1 LNENAAKRRK
11 AGRKTRTAMDN
22 GSIAELL
29 IRESESAEGHREQ
42 AFRRAAHA
50 AFMWPMEASELLSS
64 GRSLTELRGIGPSLA
79 RRVAEWIEHPPPDL
93 KPPLIRR
100 EFLTLAQA
108 RKVLEKTPAWSRQLK
123 GDLQMHTEWSD
134 GATTVAEMAAG
145 GIERNYRYIA
155 ITDHTK
161 GLKIAGGLDEK
172 RLVRQGR
179 EINHLNKQLAKQ
191 GTEFTVLR
199 SAELNLSPEGEGDM
213 NADAM
218 GQLDLVLGCFHSALR
233 RTEDQTD
240 RYLAALRNSQ
250 IEILGHPQTRV
261 YNRREG
267 LHCDWSR
274 VFAEGA
280 RLDKAVE
287 IDGDPNRQDLRVS
300 LLKLARQEGV
310 RISLGTDAHDPE
322 ELAYMELSLAAAL
335 LARIPAER
343 IVNFMPLAELTAWI
357 ANVRDRAGGK
367 KSKSRRLKKRQ
378 P

>member
-1 LNENAAKRRK
+1 
-11 AGRKTRTAMDN
+11 MDN
-22 GSIAELL
+22 EFIAELL
-29 IRESESAEGHREQ
+29 LREAESAEGHREK

-50 AFMWPMEASELLSS
+50 AFMWPVEASELAAA
-64 GRSLTELRGIGPSLA
+64 GRSLTELPAIGPSLA
-79 RRVAEWIEHPPPDL
+79 RHLHGWLETPPPVE
-93 KPPLIRR
+93 KPPPIRR
-100 EFLTLAQA
+100 EFLTLAKA
-108 RKVLEKTPAWSRQLK
+108 RKVLEKQPAWSRQLR

-145 GIERNYRYIA
+145 GIERNYQYIA

-172 RLVRQGR
+172 RLAQQGR
-179 EINHLNKQLAKQ
+179 EIVRLNKRLAKE
-191 GTEFTVLR
+191 GTDFKVLR
-199 SAELNLSPEGEGDM
+199 SAEMNLSPDGEGDM
-213 NADAM
+213 NSAAM

-233 RTEDQTD
+233 RTEDQTG
-240 RYLAALRNSQ
+240 RYIAGLRNPDIQ
-250 IEILGHPQTRV
+250 ILGHPQTRV

-300 LLKLARQEGV
+300 LLKLARREGI
-310 RISLGTDAHDPE
+310 RISLGTDAHHPD

-335 LARIPAER
+335 TAKIPAER
-343 IVNFMPLAELTAWI
+343 IVNFMPLEELTSWI
-357 ANVRDRAGGK
+357 ARVRAKAGTRP
-367 KSKSRRLKKRQ
+367 KSR
-378 P
+378 

>member
-1 LNENAAKRRK
+1 
-11 AGRKTRTAMDN
+11 MDN
-22 GSIAELL
+22 SAIAELL
-29 IRESESAEGHREQ
+29 VREAESAEGHRER

-50 AFMWPMEASELLSS
+50 AFMWPVEASELLAA
-64 GRSLTELRGIGPSLA
+64 GRSLEELRGIGPALA

-93 KPPLIRR
+93 KPPPIRR

-108 RKVLEKTPAWSRQLK
+108 RKVLEKKSAWSRQLK

-179 EINHLNKQLAKQ
+179 EIMRLNKQLAKQ
-191 GTEFTVLR
+191 GTDFTVLR
-199 SAELNLSPEGEGDM
+199 SAELNLSPAGEGDM
-213 NADAM
+213 NASAM
-218 GQLDLVLGCFHSALR
+218 EELDLVLGCFHSALR

-240 RYLAALRNSQ
+240 RYIAGLRNPQ
-250 IEILGHPQTRV
+250 IQILGHPQTRV

-274 VFAEGA
+274 VFGEGA

-300 LLKLARQEGV
+300 LLKLARKEGI
-310 RISLGTDAHDPE
+310 RISLGTDAHDPD

-335 LARIPAER
+335 LAKIPAER
-343 IVNFMPLAELTAWI
+343 IINFLALPELIAWI
-357 ANVRDRAGGK
+357 AKVRAHANTKTGLRSAK
-367 KSKSRRLKKRQ
+367 KS
-378 P
+378 

>member
-1 LNENAAKRRK
+1 
-11 AGRKTRTAMDN
+11 MDN
-22 GSIAELL
+22 SLIAELL
-29 IRESESAEGHREQ
+29 VREAESAEGHREQ

-50 AFMWPMEASELLSS
+50 AFMWPVEASELLAA
-64 GRSLTELRGIGPSLA
+64 GRSLTELPGIGPSLA
-79 RRVAEWIEHPPPDL
+79 RRLAEWLENPPPDL
-93 KPPLIRR
+93 KPPPIRN
-100 EFLTLAQA
+100 EFLTLARA

-134 GATTVAEMAAG
+134 GAATVAEMAAG
-145 GIERNYRYIA
+145 GMERNYRYIA

-179 EINHLNKQLAKQ
+179 EIVRLNKQLAKKRAD
-191 GTEFTVLR
+191 FTVLR

-218 GQLDLVLGCFHSALR
+218 DGLDLVLGCFHSALR

-240 RYLAALRNSQ
+240 RYLAGLRNPQ
-250 IEILGHPQTRV
+250 IQILGHPQTRV

-280 RLDKAVE
+280 RLGKAVE

-300 LLKLARQEGV
+300 LLKLARKEGI
-310 RISLGTDAHDPE
+310 RISLGTDAHHPDE
-322 ELAYMELSLAAAL
+322 FAYVELSLAAAL
-335 LARIPAER
+335 LAKIPAER
-343 IVNFMPLAELTAWI
+343 IINFMPLEELNAWI
-357 ANVRDRAGGK
+357 ARV
-367 KSKSRRLKKRQ
+367 RLKASKR
-378 P
+378 PRAR

>member
-1 LNENAAKRRK
+1 
-11 AGRKTRTAMDN
+11 MDN
-22 GSIAELL
+22 SSIAELL
-29 IRESESAEGHREQ
+29 VREAETAEGHRER

-50 AFMWPMEASELLSS
+50 AFMWPLEASELLAA
-64 GRSLTELRGIGPSLA
+64 GRSLEELRGIGPALA

-93 KPPLIRR
+93 KPPPIRR

-108 RKVLEKTPAWSRQLK
+108 RKVLEKNSDWSRQLK

-145 GIERNYRYIA
+145 GIERHYRYIA

-179 EINHLNKQLAKQ
+179 EIMRLNKQLAKQ
-191 GTEFTVLR
+191 GPEFTVLR
-199 SAELNLSPEGEGDM
+199 SAEMNLSPAGEGDM
-213 NADAM
+213 NASAM
-218 GQLDLVLGCFHSALR
+218 DELDLVLGCFHSALR

-240 RYLAALRNSQ
+240 RYIAGLRNPQ
-250 IEILGHPQTRV
+250 IQILGHPQTRV

-267 LHCDWSR
+267 LHCDWSK

-300 LLKLARQEGV
+300 LLKLARKEGV

-343 IVNFMPLAELTAWI
+343 IINFMPLAELTAWI
-357 ANVRDRAGGK
+357 GKVRERAGAK
-367 KSKSRRLKKRQ
+367 TRPTRAKKR
-378 P
+378 

>member
-1 LNENAAKRRK
+1 
-11 AGRKTRTAMDN
+11 MDN
-22 GSIAELL
+22 SSIAELL
-29 IRESESAEGHREQ
+29 VREAESAEGRREQ

-50 AFMWPMEASELLSS
+50 AFMWPLEARELLAA

-79 RRVAEWIEHPPPDL
+79 RHVAEWIEHPPPDL
-93 KPPLIRR
+93 KPPPIRQ
-100 EFLTLAQA
+100 EFLTLAHA
-108 RKVLEKTPAWSRQLK
+108 RKVLEKNPTWSRQLK

-134 GATTVAEMAAG
+134 GATTVAEMAKG

-179 EINHLNKQLAKQ
+179 EINRLNKQLAKQ

-213 NADAM
+213 NAGAM
-218 GQLDLVLGCFHSALR
+218 GELDVVLGCFHSALR

-240 RYLAALRNSQ
+240 RYVAALRNPQ
-250 IEILGHPQTRV
+250 IQILGHPQTRV

-300 LLKLARQEGV
+300 LLKLARKEGI

-343 IVNFMPLAELTAWI
+343 IINFMPLPELTAWI
-357 ANVRDRAGGK
+357 GNVRERAGTKTGL
-367 KSKSRRLKKRQ
+367 RNAKKR
-378 P
+378 

>member
-1 LNENAAKRRK
+1 
-11 AGRKTRTAMDN
+11 MDN
-22 GSIAELL
+22 SSIAELL
-29 IRESESAEGHREQ
+29 IREAESAEGHREQ

-50 AFMWPMEASELLSS
+50 AFMWPVEATELLAA

-79 RRVAEWIEHPPPDL
+79 RRVAEWLEHPPPDL
-93 KPPLIRR
+93 KPPPIRR
-100 EFLTLAQA
+100 EFLTLARA
-108 RKVLEKTPAWSRQLK
+108 RKVLEKDPGWSSQLK

-134 GATTVAEMAAG
+134 GATTIAEMAAG

-179 EINHLNKQLAKQ
+179 EITRFNKQLTKQ

-218 GQLDLVLGCFHSALR
+218 GELDLVLGCFHSALR

-240 RYLAALRNSQ
+240 RYIAGLRNSQ
-250 IEILGHPQTRV
+250 IQILGHPETRV

-300 LLKLARQEGV
+300 LLKLARKEGI
-310 RISLGTDAHDPE
+310 RISLGTDAHDPD

-335 LARIPAER
+335 LAKIPPAQ
-343 IVNFMPLAELTAWI
+343 IINFMRLEDLTAWI
-357 ANVRDRAGGK
+357 GKVRDRAGT
-367 KSKSRRLKKRQ
+367 KSKLRSAKKR
-378 P
+378 